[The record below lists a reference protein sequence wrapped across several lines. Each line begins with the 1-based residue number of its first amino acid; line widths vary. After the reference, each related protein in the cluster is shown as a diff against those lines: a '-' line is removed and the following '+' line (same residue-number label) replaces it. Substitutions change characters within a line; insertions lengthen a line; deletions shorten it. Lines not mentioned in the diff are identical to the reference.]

1 MIHNQISIISGEEN
15 PNLFSLGAPDTHDIN
30 ALVLTH
36 KTKYKYNSPDNVSLR
51 TAEMGNYSYA
61 SQPVREE
68 YENGIDMICY
78 DYDKQSLRKIVE
90 DYSYWIAFNLNLYN
104 MVLSFPCRKISEVIN
119 ILTLAVALIPQ
130 PDEGDDLLAREFCDM
145 IGPIR
150 LFDGLSYRT
159 YLLTQDT
166 RELLEQE
173 ADTNEIVN
181 SLVEHLGYKE

>member
-1 MIHNQISIISGEEN
+1 
-15 PNLFSLGAPDTHDIN
+15 
-30 ALVLTH
+30 
-36 KTKYKYNSPDNVSLR
+36 
-51 TAEMGNYSYA
+51 
-61 SQPVREE
+61 
-68 YENGIDMICY
+68 
-78 DYDKQSLRKIVE
+78 
-90 DYSYWIAFNLNLYN
+90 
-104 MVLSFPCRKISEVIN
+104 
-119 ILTLAVALIPQ
+119 
-130 PDEGDDLLAREFCDM
+130 M